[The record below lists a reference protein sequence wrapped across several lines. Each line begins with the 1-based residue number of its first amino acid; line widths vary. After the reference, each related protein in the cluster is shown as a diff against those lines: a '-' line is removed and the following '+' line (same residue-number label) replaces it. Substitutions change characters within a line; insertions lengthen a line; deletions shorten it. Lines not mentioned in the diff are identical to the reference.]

1 MPLYLCVN
9 KKIMKITIIG
19 ISDREPEFTRKK
31 HILIQSVRHFAGGS
45 RHRELVDRLLPDG
58 HKWQDI
64 VVPLSNLYQVID
76 NSKKDWVVFA
86 SGDPLFY
93 GIGISLKR
101 EFPKA
106 EIIIDPDFNS
116 LQLLAHRF
124 QLPYGEFQTISL
136 TGRTFEQF
144 DKALMEGKERMGI
157 LTDRNNTPKS
167 IAERMLHFGYS
178 NYKIYY
184 GECLGGENERV
195 NKISLNDALQL
206 KFKHPNCFYL
216 EKTDGTI
223 PRKGIPENEF
233 ESLDGRPNMITK
245 MSIRLTTLSLMQL
258 QDKAVFWDVG
268 ACTGSVSIE
277 TRLNYPHLKVTAF
290 EIRTASE
297 GIIQRNAQKFQTPG
311 INLFIGDYLK
321 TKKVNLEKPD
331 AVFIGG
337 YGGKMEAILNDVNAY
352 LKDKGVLAFN
362 SVSKQSKLAFLDW
375 CKKNNFS
382 ITAQTLITVD
392 THNPVTVLVAKK

>member
-1 MPLYLCVN
+1 MYLCVN